1 MKKKRF
7 RNKIKYQWLVTDIF
21 VFIVCL
27 LLADKIAELLT
38 TRFLGDTEFHLL
50 NILMNKTFFKAFF
63 TINNFQSK
71 LAILVMI
78 ILLFL
83 MTVAVSFLLT
93 FPFVAVYY
101 GIRSAVR
108 RNQLAAITFDSIQD
122 IEYFRDT
129 WKDMSPATISLLMNL
144 NIEREKDKIATLLSL
159 EQKKY
164 LTLEDGKIQIRNKQ
178 NKMLMDSERKML
190 DILKTGNMNHITMRE
205 WEKTCIDEAV
215 HGGFI
220 KYNKDKKRFL
230 IGIARYIIAF
240 VVCMM
245 AFSYADKNFDKISN
259 EIEEKLAL
267 YKHTE
272 DNKNMTLDE
281 EIQLIEEELATP
293 EIARVMLLLSI
304 MMACIFAMIC
314 LFILPIA
321 FLVYIIAYFKS
332 APRFK
337 RTHKGKLY
345 TEEIAGMK
353 NFIHDFSNLNQADK
367 EQLVLW
373 DEFLIYAVVLEENKK
388 IVYEISKMKKID
400 ISSYEKYIFL

>member
-1 MKKKRF
+1 MKRKQF
-7 RNKIKYQWLVTDIF
+7 RNKIKYQWLVADIF
-21 VFIVCL
+21 IFIVCL

-38 TRFLGDTEFHLL
+38 TRFLGETEFHLL
-50 NILMNKTFFKAFF
+50 NILINKTFLKALF
-63 TINNFQSK
+63 TINGFQAK

-83 MTVAVSFLLT
+83 MVVAASFLLT
-93 FPFVAVYY
+93 FPIIAIYY
-101 GIRSAVR
+101 GIRSAMR

-129 WKDMSPATISLLMNL
+129 WKDISPTTISLLMNL
-144 NIEREKDKIATLLSL
+144 KLETKKDKIATLLSL

-164 LTLEDGKIQIRNKQ
+164 LTLEDGKIQLRTNHGT
-178 NKMLMDSERKML
+178 MLTDSEQKML
-190 DILKTGNMNHITMRE
+190 DILKTGSMNNRNVRE
-205 WEKTCIDEAV
+205 WEKTCINEAV
-215 HGGFI
+215 NGGFI

-245 AFSYADKNFDKISN
+245 AFSYADKNFDKMGN
-259 EIEEKLAL
+259 DIEEKLAP

-272 DNKNMTLDE
+272 DNRNMTLDE

-293 EIARVMLLLSI
+293 EIASIMLLLSI
-304 MMACIFAMIC
+304 MMICIFAMVC

-321 FLVYIIAYFKS
+321 FLVYVIAYFKS

-337 RTHKGKLY
+337 RTRKGKLY

-353 NFIHDFSNLNQADK
+353 NFIHDFSNLNEADK

-373 DEFLIYAVVLEENKK
+373 DEFLIYAVVLEENEK
-388 IVYEISKMKKID
+388 IVFEISKMKKID
-400 ISSYEKYIFL
+400 IYSYEKLTY

>member
-7 RNKIKYQWLVTDIF
+7 RNKIKYQWLITDLL
-21 VFIVCL
+21 VFIVCI
-27 LLADKIAELLT
+27 LLADRIAAFIGFPFLLQGLRVFGNSFYDLFHSRESISQLTMLAVIILT
-38 TRFLGDTEFHLL
+38 TVP
-50 NILMNKTFFKAFF
+50 I
-63 TINNFQSK
+63 
-71 LAILVMI
+71 
-78 ILLFL
+78 LFL
-83 MTVAVSFLLT
+83 IVVITLLLT
-93 FPFVAVYY
+93 FPIIAIYL

-108 RNQLAAITFDSIQD
+108 RNQLAAITFESIQD
-122 IEYFRDT
+122 IEYFRDA

-144 NIEREKDKIATLLSL
+144 KIEREKDKIATLLSL
-159 EQKKY
+159 EQKKC
-164 LTLEDGKIQIRNKQ
+164 LILEDGLIQLRNVQ
-178 NKMLMDSERKML
+178 DTIVTDSERKML
-190 DILKTGNMNHITMRE
+190 NILKTGRMNNRKMSE
-205 WEKTCIDEAV
+205 WEQTCINEAV
-215 HGGFI
+215 KNGFI

-240 VVCMM
+240 IVCMM
-245 AFSYADKNFDKISN
+245 AFSYSDKNFDRITN
-259 EIEEKLAL
+259 EIEEKLAP
-267 YKHTE
+267 YEQTATKE
-272 DNKNMTLDE
+272 NMTLDE
-281 EIQLIEEELATP
+281 EIKLLEEQLTAP
-293 EIARVMLLLSI
+293 EITRIMLLLAI

-400 ISSYEKYIFL
+400 ISKLYEYSTKI

>member
-1 MKKKRF
+1 MKRKQF
-7 RNKIKYQWLVTDIF
+7 RNRIKYQWLVTDIF

-38 TRFLGDTEFHLL
+38 TRFLGNTDEFHIL
-50 NILMNKTFFKAFF
+50 NIFMNKTFFKAFF

-83 MTVAVSFLLT
+83 LTVAVSFLLT

-164 LTLEDGKIQIRNKQ
+164 LTLEDGKIQIKNKQ

-190 DILKTGNMNHITMRE
+190 DILKTGNMNHRTMRE

-240 VVCMM
+240 IVCMM
-245 AFSYADKNFDKISN
+245 AFSYSDKNFDKISN
-259 EIEEKLAL
+259 DVEEKLAP

-293 EIARVMLLLSI
+293 EIASIMLLLSI

-367 EQLVLW
+367 EQLILW

-388 IVYEISKMKKID
+388 IVYEISKMKQID
-400 ISSYEKYIFL
+400 ISSYEKLSW